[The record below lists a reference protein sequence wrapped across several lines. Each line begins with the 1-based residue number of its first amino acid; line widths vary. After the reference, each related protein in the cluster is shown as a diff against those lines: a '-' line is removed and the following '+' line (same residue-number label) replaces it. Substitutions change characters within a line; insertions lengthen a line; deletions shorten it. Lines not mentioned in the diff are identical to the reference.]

1 MLIKL
6 LIMMFI
12 VAGIGVSTVSCGS
25 NNNTNSTSNVM
36 NNQDSTNVED
46 KVSEPKKED
55 KKDMTSAELDEALNN
70 QPVKIIRTE
79 YISQEDQFLRPD
91 LLSAVFQNDSGVD
104 IKNAVLGYVAWDSNN
119 LPVKI
124 QSQYDFTDGEYF
136 KKVNYSDVNLVNG
149 ASYGENGG
157 LSIGNDNIAKF
168 KAIVVSY
175 TDFDGNIWDNPL
187 LEEFKKLYEDK
198 KLAE

>member
-1 MLIKL
+1 
-6 LIMMFI
+6 MFI

-175 TDFDGNIWDNPL
+175 TDFDGNTWDNPL

>member
-1 MLIKL
+1 
-6 LIMMFI
+6 MMFI

-187 LEEFKKLYEDK
+187 LEEFQKLYEDK

>member
-1 MLIKL
+1 ML
-6 LIMMFI
+6 
-12 VAGIGVSTVSCGS
+12 
-25 NNNTNSTSNVM
+25 
-36 NNQDSTNVED
+36 
-46 KVSEPKKED
+46 
-55 KKDMTSAELDEALNN
+55 
-70 QPVKIIRTE
+70 
-79 YISQEDQFLRPD
+79 Y
-91 LLSAVFQNDSGVD
+91 
-104 IKNAVLGYVAWDSNN
+104 

-175 TDFDGNIWDNPL
+175 TDFDGNTWDNPL

>member
-187 LEEFKKLYEDK
+187 LEEFQKLYEDK

>member
-1 MLIKL
+1 
-6 LIMMFI
+6 MFI
-12 VAGIGVSTVSCGS
+12 VAGIGVVTVSCSTSS
-25 NNNTNSTSNVM
+25 NKSDTSNV
-36 NNQDSTNVED
+36 NTVQSDTNEVKE
-46 KVSEPKKED
+46 ED
-55 KKDMTSAELDEALNN
+55 KKEEKKEMSPSELETALNN
-70 QPVKIIRTE
+70 QPVKITRTE
-79 YISQEDQFLRPD
+79 YISQNKQFLQPD
-91 LLSAVFQNDSGVD
+91 FLSAVFQNDSGVD

-187 LEEFKKLYEDK
+187 LEEFQKLYEDK

>member
-1 MLIKL
+1 MLRKL
-6 LIMMFI
+6 LIMMFVI
-12 VAGIGVSTVSCGS
+12 IGIGVVTVSCSTSS
-25 NNNTNSTSNVM
+25 NKSDTSNV
-36 NNQDSTNVED
+36 NTVQSNTNEVKE
-46 KVSEPKKED
+46 ED
-55 KKDMTSAELDEALNN
+55 KKEEKKEMSPSELETALNN
-70 QPVKIIRTE
+70 QPVKITRTE

-157 LSIGNDNIAKF
+157 LSIGNDNIARF

-175 TDFDGNIWDNPL
+175 TDFYGNTCDKPL

>member
-1 MLIKL
+1 
-6 LIMMFI
+6 MMFI

-149 ASYGENGG
+149 ESYGE
-157 LSIGNDNIAKF
+157 
-168 KAIVVSY
+168 
-175 TDFDGNIWDNPL
+175 DGW
-187 LEEFKKLYEDK
+187 FVYM
-198 KLAE
+198 

>member
-1 MLIKL
+1 MLRKL

>member
-1 MLIKL
+1 MLRKL
-6 LIMMFI
+6 LIMMFVMI
-12 VAGIGVSTVSCGS
+12 GIGVVTVSCSTSS
-25 NNNTNSTSNVM
+25 NKSDTSNV
-36 NNQDSTNVED
+36 NTVQSNTNEVKE
-46 KVSEPKKED
+46 ED
-55 KKDMTSAELDEALNN
+55 KKEEKKEMSPSELETALNN
-70 QPVKIIRTE
+70 QPVKITRTE

-149 ASYGENGG
+149 ESYGE
-157 LSIGNDNIAKF
+157 
-168 KAIVVSY
+168 
-175 TDFDGNIWDNPL
+175 DGW
-187 LEEFKKLYEDK
+187 FVYM
-198 KLAE
+198 

>member
-1 MLIKL
+1 
-6 LIMMFI
+6 MFI

-175 TDFDGNIWDNPL
+175 TDFDGNTWDNPL
-187 LEEFKKLYEDK
+187 LEEFKKLYEDIK
-198 KLAE
+198 FIIL

>member
-55 KKDMTSAELDEALNN
+55 KR
-70 QPVKIIRTE
+70 I
-79 YISQEDQFLRPD
+79 
-91 LLSAVFQNDSGVD
+91 
-104 IKNAVLGYVAWDSNN
+104 
-119 LPVKI
+119 
-124 QSQYDFTDGEYF
+124 
-136 KKVNYSDVNLVNG
+136 
-149 ASYGENGG
+149 
-157 LSIGNDNIAKF
+157 
-168 KAIVVSY
+168 
-175 TDFDGNIWDNPL
+175 
-187 LEEFKKLYEDK
+187 
-198 KLAE
+198 

>member
-1 MLIKL
+1 MLRKL

-175 TDFDGNIWDNPL
+175 TDFDGNTWDNPL

>member
-175 TDFDGNIWDNPL
+175 TDFDGNTWDNPL

>member
-1 MLIKL
+1 
-6 LIMMFI
+6 MMFI

-175 TDFDGNIWDNPL
+175 TDFDGNTWDNPL

>member
-1 MLIKL
+1 MLRKL

-187 LEEFKKLYEDK
+187 LEEFQKLYEDK

>member
-1 MLIKL
+1 MLRKL
-6 LIMMFI
+6 LIMMFVI
-12 VAGIGVSTVSCGS
+12 IGIGVVTVSCSTSS
-25 NNNTNSTSNVM
+25 NKSDTSNV
-36 NNQDSTNVED
+36 NTVQSNTNEVKE
-46 KVSEPKKED
+46 ED
-55 KKDMTSAELDEALNN
+55 KKEEKKEMSPSELETALNN
-70 QPVKIIRTE
+70 QPVKITRTE

-157 LSIGNDNIAKF
+157 LSIGNDNIARF

-175 TDFDGNIWDNPL
+175 TDFDGNTWDNPL